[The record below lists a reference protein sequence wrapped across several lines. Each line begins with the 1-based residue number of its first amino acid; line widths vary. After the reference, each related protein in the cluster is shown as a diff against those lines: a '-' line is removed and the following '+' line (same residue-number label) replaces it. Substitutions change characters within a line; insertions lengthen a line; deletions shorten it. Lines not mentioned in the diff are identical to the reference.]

1 MESPDCH
8 RNTPY
13 KQLSCQL
20 IRRFQIN
27 AAHLAG
33 KASNFNCGHL
43 HALANGMTLTRTP
56 SFALAFLLSVS
67 LQALSPGQDAQPKPD
82 NTKVNERDRNSG
94 AATADKQKMNAADR
108 ELTAKIR
115 KSVMADK
122 SLSTY
127 AHNVKIISQ
136 DGMVTLK
143 GPVRS
148 DEEVKSIVSKTVQIV
163 GSADKVT
170 NQMAVKP

>member
-1 MESPDCH
+1 
-8 RNTPY
+8 
-13 KQLSCQL
+13 
-20 IRRFQIN
+20 
-27 AAHLAG
+27 
-33 KASNFNCGHL
+33 
-43 HALANGMTLTRTP
+43 MTLTRIAP
-56 SFALAFLLSVS
+56 FALAFFLSVS
-67 LQALSPGQDAQPKPD
+67 LPALSQAQDAQPKPD

-94 AATADKQKMNAADR
+94 AATADKQGMNAADR
-108 ELTAKIR
+108 DLTAKIR

-148 DEEVKSIVSKTVQIV
+148 ADEVKTITAKAVKIV
-163 GSADKVT
+163 GSAEKVT
-170 NQMAVKP
+170 NEMSNKRIKLT

>member
-1 MESPDCH
+1 
-8 RNTPY
+8 
-13 KQLSCQL
+13 
-20 IRRFQIN
+20 
-27 AAHLAG
+27 
-33 KASNFNCGHL
+33 
-43 HALANGMTLTRTP
+43 MTLTRTH
-56 SFALAFLLSVS
+56 SFALAFALSVS
-67 LQALSPGQDAQPKPD
+67 LPALSTGQDAQPKPD
-82 NTKVNERDRNSG
+82 NTKVNKRDRNSG
-94 AATADKQKMNAADR
+94 APTADKQKMNAGDR

-148 DEEVKSIVSKTVQIV
+148 DEEVKSIVAKAVKIT
-163 GSADKVT
+163 GAADKVT
-170 NQMAVKP
+170 NEMAVKP

>member
-1 MESPDCH
+1 
-8 RNTPY
+8 
-13 KQLSCQL
+13 
-20 IRRFQIN
+20 
-27 AAHLAG
+27 
-33 KASNFNCGHL
+33 
-43 HALANGMTLTRTP
+43 MTLTKIH
-56 SFALAFLLSVS
+56 SFALAIALSVS
-67 LQALSPGQDAQPKPD
+67 LPALSTGQDAQPKPD

-94 AATADKQKMNAADR
+94 AATADKQKMNAGDR
-108 ELTAKIR
+108 QLTAKIR

-148 DEEVKSIVSKTVQIV
+148 DEEVKSIVAKAVKIT
-163 GSADKVT
+163 GAANKVA
-170 NQMAVKP
+170 NEMAVQP